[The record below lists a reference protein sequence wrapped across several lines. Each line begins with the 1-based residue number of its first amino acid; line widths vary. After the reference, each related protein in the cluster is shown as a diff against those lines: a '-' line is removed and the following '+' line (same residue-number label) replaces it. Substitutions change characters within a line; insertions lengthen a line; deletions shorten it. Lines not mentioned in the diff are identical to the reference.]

1 MLRLNSTKKRAPSAS
16 NTTITIRSDEP
27 TLLSWTPPAD
37 GQSSRMEIEVDISHH
52 GGQKGQIDCD
62 VPDTGAFEIPE
73 ELVTQLVALGVAG
86 YPTITLTRVSRAA
99 APEAPGITLSVMST
113 VDRLV
118 DTGFDSCGMDSDCPD
133 GLTCDMMRLICL

>member
-1 MLRLNSTKKRAPSAS
+1 M
-16 NTTITIRSDEP
+16 
-27 TLLSWTPPAD
+27 LSWTPPAD

-118 DTGFDSCGMDSDCPD
+118 DTGLDSRGMDSDCPD